1 MSALC
6 PEHGAVIQRQPS
18 QGDKGLLPDRVA
30 YLSVRMPR
38 RWRVIAMLPVSQP
51 LLERENGIQ
60 P

>member
-6 PEHGAVIQRQPS
+6 PEHGALIQ
-18 QGDKGLLPDRVA
+18 DNLVKAITLLPDRVA
-30 YLSVRMPR
+30 YLSLRMPR